1 MLSHTIATPATISTT
16 AMMNMASLISTT
28 KEFAENSCN
37 SVPSGTHSIKKNNN
51 NYEEKQTKK
60 EGLVT
65 NDI

>member
-1 MLSHTIATPATISTT
+1 
-16 AMMNMASLISTT
+16 MMNMAPLISTT

-37 SVPSGTHSIKKNNN
+37 SVPSGTHSIKKNKN

>member
-1 MLSHTIATPATISTT
+1 MLSHTIAMPATISTT
-16 AMMNMASLISTT
+16 AMMNMAPLISTT

-37 SVPSGTHSIKKNNN
+37 SMPSGIHSIMKNNN
-51 NYEEKQTKK
+51 EEKQTEK